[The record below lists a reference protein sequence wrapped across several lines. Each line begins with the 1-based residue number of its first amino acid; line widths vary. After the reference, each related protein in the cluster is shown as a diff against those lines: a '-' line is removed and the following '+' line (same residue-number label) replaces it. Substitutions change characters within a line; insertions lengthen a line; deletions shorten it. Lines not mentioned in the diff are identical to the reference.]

1 MTRKQGIVAGAKILV
16 TAALVVGVIGVA
28 ANRAYAQQQRESP
41 GERAVE
47 YRQSL
52 MTVLAGNF
60 GPVIAMATGR
70 MPFNA
75 ALASKSAERA
85 AFIAT
90 MAPDAFPANSNG
102 AGKTKAKPNIWTDQ
116 ADFQKHMQDLLDKTA
131 ALQVAAKSG
140 DLAGIKTA
148 ANAAGEACKN
158 CHDEFRAK

>member
-1 MTRKQGIVAGAKILV
+1 MTSRKRVVVGARVLVSVALVAGV
-16 TAALVVGVIGVA
+16 VA
-28 ANRAYAQQQRESP
+28 ASVAYAQEQRQSP

-60 GPVIAMATGR
+60 APVLLMATGK

-75 ALASKSAERA
+75 AAAAKDAQRA

-90 MAPDAFPANSNG
+90 MAPDAFPASSNG

-116 ADFQKHMQDLLDKTA
+116 ADFQKHAQELIDRTA
-131 ALQVAAKSG
+131 ALEVAAKSG
-140 DLAGIKTA
+140 DVAQIKSA
-148 ANAAGEACKN
+148 ANAAGGACKD
-158 CHDEFRAK
+158 CHDQYRAK

>member
-1 MTRKQGIVAGAKILV
+1 MMRKQGLGIKVLLGVAIVGGVIAVAGGRA
-16 TAALVVGVIGVA
+16 VA
-28 ANRAYAQQQRESP
+28 QEQRESP

-75 ALASKSAERA
+75 ALATKFSDRA

-116 ADFQKHMQDLLDKTA
+116 ADFQMHMQQMIDRTA
-131 ALQVAAKSG
+131 ALQTAAKSG
-140 DLAGIKTA
+140 DEAGIKTA
-148 ANAAGEACKN
+148 ANAVGESCKG
-158 CHDEFRAK
+158 CHDKFRAK